1 MDPYYTICQESDD
14 ALEETYLL
22 SPHNLFNMVLDFSY
36 DSAKFSQSV
45 IFRRDL
51 ILCEEHGPNL
61 VLSMFPETAAS
72 STLDFVRTA
81 IVPDILSFAEGSNDD
96 PRNRGR
102 KVIKLTVEVDDRYHA
117 TDIDSQVIDVS
128 LSYVNFKP
136 ASRSGIQSLKR
147 VRYSD
152 ENDLLVLSA
161 SKKRRVMGS
170 DSSECSI
177 CMEEFCNGEES
188 ALMPCDHVYHHS
200 CIVRWLETS
209 HYCPLCRYQMP
220 S

>member
-14 ALEETYLL
+14 ALEETYSW
-22 SPHNLFNMVLDFSY
+22 SPHNLFNIVLDFSY
-36 DSAKFSQSV
+36 DSAKFSQSLV
-45 IFRRDL
+45 FRRDL
-51 ILCEEHGPNL
+51 ILSEEHGPNL
-61 VLSMFPETAAS
+61 VLSMFPDAAAS
-72 STLDFVRTA
+72 SLDFVCTA
-81 IVPDILSFAEGSNDD
+81 IVPDILSFAEGSNND
-96 PRNRGR
+96 PHNRGR

-136 ASRSGIQSLKR
+136 TSRSGIQSLKR

-152 ENDLLVLSA
+152 ENDDLLSA

-170 DSSECSI
+170 KECSI
-177 CMEEFCNGEES
+177 CMEEFCNGEVI
-188 ALMPCDHVYHHS
+188 ALMPCEHVYHHS
-200 CIVRWLETS
+200 CIVRWLEMS

-220 S
+220 RVD